1 MKLVGLTTPP
11 SAHTTRE
18 TIDCLQA
25 QVKVKSVAVFA
36 HSDRAAGA
44 KEVSPTQHS
53 AICCTA
59 FR

>member
-1 MKLVGLTTPP
+1 MKLVGLTTLL

-18 TIDCLQA
+18 TIDCLEA
-25 QVKVKSVAVFA
+25 HVKVKSMAVFA

-44 KEVSPTQHS
+44 KEVSPTWHS